1 MFMKYAALTMR
12 VTNK

>member
-1 MFMKYAALTMR
+1 MKYAALTMR